1 MIFTTTDTLTPDTD
15 PGEGGAI
22 LEKEL
27 PEQNPPLLFGLGKI
41 LFRHNLVWLFF
52 SPQLRLFRPW

>member
-15 PGEGGAI
+15 PEEGGAI
-22 LEKEL
+22 LKKEL
-27 PEQNPPLLFGLGKI
+27 PERNPPLLFGLGKF
-41 LFRHNLVWLFF
+41 LFRQNPIWHFF